1 MTQAIEEAV
10 NKVLDGY
17 CPVIREHSPSAT
29 PLTEI
34 LTTLYSQGR
43 DAGVEECAKIVNKY
57 LVRRNGTVV
66 LDFLEGITV
75 YERNTTLM
83 AIESEL
89 LKLKGTA

>member
-1 MTQAIEEAV
+1 MTQAIEEAT
-10 NKVLDGY
+10 NK
-17 CPVIREHSPSAT
+17 ITSMF
-29 PLTEI
+29 PLCHGRSTVTAI
-34 LTTLYSQGR
+34 LKSLYSQGR